1 MDSFL
6 PAVRRRAPSAVWIR
20 GEAPPQ
26 QELLIL
32 LQQGRIIQD
41 VRHLSRGQSLGTLWA
56 AELDSTLG
64 DLDAEVLPQAAE
76 AGAVAAP
83 QQLWE
88 LVGGLAHQAQG
99 ALQEVGLPGG
109 RGSTQ
114 GWLAGGQWL

>member
-32 LQQGRIIQD
+32 LQQGRVIQD

-56 AELDSTLG
+56 AELDTTLS

-88 LVGGLAHQAQG
+88 LVSGLAHQAQG